1 MTLLKRFHA
10 KEGFRGND
18 SNFHHAHAL
27 TASVHTPK
35 SNGFLWTRML
45 RKNRVNMELWS
56 ARSRT
61 LATHW
66 KQMVKAELLR
76 GLLWVRCV
84 ILPLG
89 FVVFFGGSDLLCHPS
104 SCFGDPKSK
113 TKNNLAA
120 AKQHRLMR
128 RLLGLLTPL
137 HHTTSCIH
145 QSYIY
150 ARLHAQYMQW
160 LGIPQNPDSFPGLG
174 PYDVSPAP
182 PFAQIVFTPDPCTIR
197 RAGNNPRSLYN
208 IPLLG
213 WPAVCCLV
221 RSFRVPARL
230 PEPTPKICIL
240 SKGKSE

>member
-1 MTLLKRFHA
+1 MGSMCNSPFRVCGVFWGVGLIIPPKLLFW
-10 KEGFRGND
+10 GPQIG
-18 SNFHHAHAL
+18 
-27 TASVHTPK
+27 
-35 SNGFLWTRML
+35 
-45 RKNRVNMELWS
+45 
-56 ARSRT
+56 
-61 LATHW
+61 
-66 KQMVKAELLR
+66 
-76 GLLWVRCV
+76 
-84 ILPLG
+84 
-89 FVVFFGGSDLLCHPS
+89 
-104 SCFGDPKSK
+104 

-120 AKQHRLMR
+120 AKQHRSMR

-160 LGIPQNPDSFPGLG
+160 LGIPENPDSFPGLG

-197 RAGNNPRSLYN
+197 RAGNNPRSLYK
-208 IPLLG
+208 IPYLG

-221 RSFRVPARL
+221 RSFRVPATL

-240 SKGKSE
+240 SKGKPE